1 MNNGICSYTRNNGW
15 RRISPVERA
24 SAIVWLND
32 FEPTNAY
39 ENRAK
44 KILTYFLCD
53 NLSAQAICRKQD
65 PDIVSF
71 SNRKKGKPLSTESI
85 LRVIYSYFPQF
96 EGRNKSTIGN
106 KRVELMRKREKE
118 ESGHI
123 KQCAFCGSKNNLEE
137 HHMIPLFLGGTN
149 DDDNLVYLCKKCH
162 RGVSNYQTK
171 LRLKNEQKT
180 GDRFSDK

>member
-1 MNNGICSYTRNNGW
+1 MNNGTFSYTRNNGW
-15 RRISPVERA
+15 RSISPVERA
-24 SAIVWLND
+24 NAIVWLNG
-32 FEPTNAY
+32 FVPANE
-39 ENRAK
+39 EERRAK

-65 PDIVSF
+65 PDIVCY
-71 SNRKKGKPLSTESI
+71 SNRKKGKPLSTTSI

-96 EGRNKSTIGN
+96 EGRNQNSTMGN
-106 KRVELMRKREKE
+106 KRVELMRKREKQ

-149 DDDNLVYLCKKCH
+149 DDDNLIFLCKKCH
-162 RGVSNYQTK
+162 RSVSNYQAK
-171 LRLKNEQKT
+171 LRIAKNDPST
-180 GDRFSDK
+180 GG

>member
-1 MNNGICSYTRNNGW
+1 MNRGAFSYTRNHGW
-15 RRISPVERA
+15 RSISAIERA
-24 SAIVWLND
+24 NAIVWLND
-32 FEPTNAY
+32 FEPTNA
-39 ENRAK
+39 EEKRAK

-65 PDIVSF
+65 PDIVCLG
-71 SNRKKGKPLSTESI
+71 NRHKGGPLSAVSI

-96 EGRNKSTIGN
+96 EGRNQKSTIGN
-106 KRVELMRKREKE
+106 KRVELMRKREKK

-180 GDRFSDK
+180 GDN

>member
-180 GDRFSDK
+180 GDE

>member
-1 MNNGICSYTRNNGW
+1 MNSGTFSYARNNGW
-15 RRISPVERA
+15 RSISPVERA
-24 SAIVWLND
+24 NAIVWLND
-32 FEPTNAY
+32 FEPTNAD
-39 ENRAK
+39 EKRAK

-71 SNRKKGKPLSTESI
+71 SNRKKGKQLSTTSI

-96 EGRNKSTIGN
+96 EGRNSKSTQGN
-106 KRVELMRKREKE
+106 KRVELIRKREKQ

-123 KQCAFCGSKNNLEE
+123 KQCAFCGQKNNLEE

-149 DDDNLVYLCKKCH
+149 DDNNLVYLCKKCH
-162 RGVSNYQTK
+162 KGVSNYQTK
-171 LRLKNEQKT
+171 WRLKNDQT
-180 GDRFSDK
+180 ASG

>member
-180 GDRFSDK
+180 GDN